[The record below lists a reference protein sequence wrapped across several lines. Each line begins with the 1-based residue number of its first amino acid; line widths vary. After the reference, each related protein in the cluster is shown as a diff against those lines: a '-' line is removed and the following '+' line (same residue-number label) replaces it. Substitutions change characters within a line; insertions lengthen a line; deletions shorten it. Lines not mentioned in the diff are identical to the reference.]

1 MKPLEK
7 WMRWTL
13 LATAVYNAFGA
24 LIFIP
29 LISFGR
35 KLIGLPDAHPFYL
48 WLVTIW
54 IGSFGVLYVWVAV
67 TARPERAFLMI
78 AAIGKFGLFCLMLIF
93 WLKGDFPLAA
103 PLVAAGDLISALIF
117 SWWLWKTRGSNT
129 S

>member
-13 LATAVYNAFGA
+13 LVTAVYNAFGA
-24 LIFIP
+24 SIFIP
-29 LISFGR
+29 FISLSR
-35 KLIGLPDAHPFYL
+35 RLIGIPDAHPFYL
-48 WLVTIW
+48 WLATIW
-54 IGSFGVLYVWVAV
+54 IGSFGALYVWVAV
-67 TARPERAFLMI
+67 TARSERAFLII

-93 WLKGDFPLAA
+93 WLKGDFPIGA
-103 PLVAAGDLISALIF
+103 PLVATGDLISALIF

>member
-13 LATAVYNAFGA
+13 LATAVYNTFGV

-29 LISFGR
+29 LLSVGR
-35 KLIGLPDAHPFYL
+35 RIVGLPDAHPFYL

-54 IGSFGVLYVWVAV
+54 IGSFGVLYVWVAW

-78 AAIGKFGLFCLMLIF
+78 AAIGKFGFFCLMLIF
-93 WLKGDFPLAA
+93 WLRGDFPAVA
-103 PLVAAGDLISALIF
+103 PLVTSGDLITSVIF
-117 SWWLWKTRGSNT
+117 AWWLWQTRWSNT